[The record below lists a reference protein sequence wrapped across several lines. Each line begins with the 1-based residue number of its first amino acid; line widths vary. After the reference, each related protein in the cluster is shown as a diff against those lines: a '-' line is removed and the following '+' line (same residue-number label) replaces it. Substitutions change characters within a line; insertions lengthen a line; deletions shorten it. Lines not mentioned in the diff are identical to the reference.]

1 MSTSSQSESSPKLIR
16 GIGLGTAT
24 ALNMI
29 DMIGVGP
36 FITMSLVVAAMG
48 GPQALLGWVL
58 GALLAICDGLVW
70 AELGAAM
77 PGSGGSYVYLRE
89 IYGPRRLGKLV
100 SFLFI
105 WQLSFSAP
113 LSIASGAIGFA
124 KYSAYLWPGLET
136 QYAVR
141 DWNLEVPLLGNL
153 QLGWE
158 VAGTT
163 FLAIAI
169 VLVAM
174 LLLYR
179 RITQVGRISRYL
191 WVAVMGTIGWII
203 FAGLTHF
210 DRARAFS
217 FPPNAFSF
225 SEHFLLGLGS
235 AMLIATY
242 DYWGAY
248 NVCFLGDELKDPG
261 RTIPRAVLLSI
272 VLVAGLYLLMNLSVL
287 GVMDWREVIGA
298 AQSNN
303 KLYVFSTFMQR
314 IYGGWAAN
322 LITGLIMLTAFA
334 SVFSLVLGYS
344 RVPYAAALDG
354 NYFKIFSR
362 VHPVYQFPHISL
374 LALGATALLFCFFR
388 LSDVISALVVIRIL
402 LQFLLQ
408 AIGIIVL
415 RIRRPEMKRP
425 FRMWLYPLP
434 ALLAIMGFTYIVTKR
449 PDALKQIRYAAVILV
464 AGLILYFVR
473 AWRSRDWPFGAV
485 SAPTEAQVS

>member
-1 MSTSSQSESSPKLIR
+1 MSTPSQPDSKLIR
-16 GIGLGTAT
+16 GVGLASAT
-24 ALNMI
+24 TLNMI

-48 GPQALLGWVL
+48 GPQALLGWIL

-77 PGSGGSYVYLRE
+77 PHAGGSYVYLRE

-124 KYSAYLWPGLET
+124 KYSAYLFPSLET
-136 QYAVR
+136 QFGSR
-141 DWNLEVPLLGNL
+141 EWTLHVPLLGNL
-153 QLGWE
+153 QFGW
-158 VAGTT
+158 VIAGTT
-163 FLAIAI
+163 FLAIGI
-169 VLVAM
+169 VLIAM

-179 RITQVGRISRYL
+179 RITQIGRISRYL
-191 WVAVMGTIGWII
+191 WVIVMGTIAWII

-210 DRARAFS
+210 NAARAFS
-217 FPPNAFSF
+217 FPPGAFSLTGNF
-225 SEHFLLGLGS
+225 WLGLGA

-261 RTIPRAVLLSI
+261 KTIPRAVLLSI
-272 VLVAGLYLLMNLSVL
+272 VLVAGLYMLMNLSVL
-287 GVMDWREVIGA
+287 GAMDWHEVIGA

-303 KLYVFSTFMQR
+303 KLYVFSTLMQR

-322 LITGLIMLTAFA
+322 LITALIMITAFA

-354 NYFKIFSR
+354 NYFKVFSR
-362 VHPVYQFPHISL
+362 VHQVYQFPHISL
-374 LALGATALLFCFFR
+374 LALGATALVFCFFR
-388 LSDVISALVVIRIL
+388 LADVISALVVIRIL

-408 AIGIIVL
+408 AVGVIVL
-415 RIRRPEMKRP
+415 RIRRPEMPRP
-425 FRMWLYPLP
+425 FQMWLYPVP
-434 ALLAIMGFTYIVTKR
+434 SLLAIVGFTYIVTKR
-449 PDALKQIRYAAVILV
+449 PDALKEIRYAAVILI

-473 AWRSRDWPFGAV
+473 AWRNRDWPFSEALP
-485 SAPTEAQVS
+485 APAEVRAS